1 MREALGIAAEI
12 QATRLRFP
20 RHVARHDRVMAAPV
34 WRPVE
39 PKVVVARA
47 DSPPQR
53 KAADVMAKFCA
64 VYSDNCEKPLT
75 VADLV
80 SPCRK
85 RQQSHARHVCF
96 KLVREITGMSTTQ
109 VGRMFRRDHT
119 TILHGLL
126 HAADHMAADP
136 ALKAAHD
143 AVTAYFQTAAAA
155 HPPAATQAAVV
166 DPTPTAA
173 AGHLRKADQ

>member
-1 MREALGIAAEI
+1 MNEPLGIAAEI

-96 KLVREITGMSTTQ
+96 KLVRDITGMSTTQ
-109 VGRMFRRDHT
+109 IGKIFRRDHSS
-119 TILHGLL
+119 IVYALF
-126 HAADHMAADP
+126 HAADHMATEP
-136 ALKAAHD
+136 TLKATHD
-143 AVTAYFQTAAAA
+143 TVAAFFEPAAANL
-155 HPPAATQAAVV
+155 PLAATQAAVV